1 MRTCPAMGSL
11 KFCAKCPASCTD
23 MSSSEVTK
31 EASVHGNKTF
41 ERALERGVKQLVAV
55 KLPVWVWHAI
65 FSCVMRQ

>member
-1 MRTCPAMGSL
+1 
-11 KFCAKCPASCTD
+11 

-65 FSCVMRQ
+65 CSCHEAVGVTAQLQMSHAGH